1 MNTYIALFR
10 GINVGG
16 NNILPMKDLVA
27 ILQALGYEGVQT
39 YIQSGNAVFKSRET
53 IDAKGAADISREI
66 FRRMGFEPKILLLSP
81 KQLQEAIKNN
91 PFPTSDG
98 KALHFFFLEQPC
110 SKPNIDYLE
119 SLKIESEK
127 FKLHKMTFYLY
138 APEGVG
144 RSKLAAATGKALGV
158 SLTARNWNTVNK
170 LASMIEQL

>member
-1 MNTYIALFR
+1 MASSLYSGVYFFR
-10 GINVGG
+10 VC
-16 NNILPMKDLVA
+16 LV
-27 ILQALGYEGVQT
+27 IGHLDVLRYYPLNLVSGLIRPLQ
-39 YIQSGNAVFKSRET
+39 
-53 IDAKGAADISREI
+53 
-66 FRRMGFEPKILLLSP
+66 PKVLLLSH

>member
-27 ILQALGYEGVQT
+27 ILQTLGYEGVQT
-39 YIQSGNAVFKSRET
+39 YIQSGNAVFKSRKT
-53 IDAKGAADISREI
+53 IDATGAADISKEI

-110 SKPNIDYLE
+110 SKPNTEYLE
-119 SLKIESEK
+119 SLKIESEE
-127 FKLHKMTFYLY
+127 FKLIKMTFYLY
-138 APEGVG
+138 APKGVG
-144 RSKLAAATGKALGV
+144 RSKLAAAIGKALGV

-170 LASMIEQL
+170 LASMLEQL